1 MCKCV
6 GVQPL
11 DAHLH
16 ICVFAL
22 FLKEKVVTAAL
33 LRHPYIYIILLS
45 GKTQK
50 SIKILPEAP

>member
-6 GVQPL
+6 GVQAL

-16 ICVFAL
+16 ICAFAL

-33 LRHPYIYIILLS
+33 LRHPYIYITYESLKRKNPS
-45 GKTQK
+45 
-50 SIKILPEAP
+50 